1 MGKRIKKLSA
11 WCFVLAVVTFAVDY
25 VCFHFL
31 TESGFAAVWRP
42 EAGKPFVTEMVGIL
56 GVLFLFAA
64 IMSLLI
70 NKIVFTEKEESH
82 AGNSH

>member
-1 MGKRIKKLSA
+1 MKKKLKKLSG
-11 WCFVLAVVTFAVDY
+11 WCFALAVVTFGINY

-31 TESGFAAVWRP
+31 TDSGFTTVWQP
-42 EAGKPFVTEMVGIL
+42 EAGKPFVTGMVGQL

-70 NKIVFTEKEESH
+70 GKILFGEKE
-82 AGNSH
+82 G

>member
-1 MGKRIKKLSA
+1 MRKKLNKLSA
-11 WCFVLAVVTFAVDY
+11 WSFCLALITFALNY

-31 TESGFAAVWRP
+31 TDAGFTTVWQP
-42 EAGKPFVTEMVGIL
+42 EAGKPFVTDLVGQL

-70 NKIVFTEKEESH
+70 GRILFGEREN
-82 AGNSH
+82 